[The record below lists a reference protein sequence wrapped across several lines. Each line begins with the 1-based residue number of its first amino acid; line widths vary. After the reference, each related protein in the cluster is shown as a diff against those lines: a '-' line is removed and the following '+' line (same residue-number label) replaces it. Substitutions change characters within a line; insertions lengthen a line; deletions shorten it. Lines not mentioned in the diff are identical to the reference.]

1 MQRQSGRHRKLS
13 AIFFCLCLVFSL
25 TSLNFLCCYATDPQ
39 IAVPATTPSTSAF
52 YKFGNDS
59 YKLLTQKMKW
69 DEARRQCQA
78 DDGDLA
84 SILDTGTQAF
94 ITLQMHKHNEPVW
107 IGLNNNVV
115 GLSRG
120 LLEQQV
126 ETV

>member
-1 MQRQSGRHRKLS
+1 MCVRVHAADS
-13 AIFFCLCLVFSL
+13 
-25 TSLNFLCCYATDPQ
+25 Q
-39 IAVPATTPSTSAF
+39 IAVPATTASTSAF
-52 YKFGNDS
+52 YKLGNDS

-84 SILDTGTQAF
+84 SILDPVAQAF

-115 GLSRG
+115 WLSSGLH
-120 LLEQQV
+120 EQRV
-126 ETV
+126 EMGERENL